1 MSKREKQLE
10 EQIRMAQAYIP
21 EGYKVAKDTLPEQVA
36 LIVAGLYAYSKD
48 RQELLEEIRTLERK
62 LSEVSY

>member
-1 MSKREKQLE
+1 
-10 EQIRMAQAYIP
+10 MAQAYIP